1 MEEQTPNKNHKM
13 LWLNVATA
21 IAVAVVT
28 FFVIYFTPL
37 HRLMPGYLTPQNHEQ
52 VVNFALRLDSLQE
65 AVARQNMYV
74 TNLQDILKGRV
85 RVDSVTTIDSLT
97 ALRAA
102 DLMERTE
109 QEKEFARMYE
119 ETEKYNLTT
128 QASRV
133 GAVMGLNLTCPV
145 RGTLKEMYNPG
156 AYHYGVD
163 VSADAK
169 TPVVVALD
177 GIVLFASYTASE
189 GFVAVVQHNDELLSV
204 YKHMGQLLVAEG
216 RKLRSG
222 EAVGVLGTFNE
233 EDIESYLHFEL
244 WHKGVSLDP
253 TLYIP
258 F

>member
-13 LWLNVATA
+13 LWLN
-21 IAVAVVT
+21 IAAGIVVAVVT

-37 HRLMPGYLTPQNHEQ
+37 HRFMPGYLTPQSREQ

-65 AVARQNMYV
+65 AVVRQNMYV
-74 TNLQDILKGRV
+74 TNLQDIFKGRV
-85 RVDSVTTIDSLT
+85 RVDSVVSIDSLT

-133 GAVMGLNLTCPV
+133 GTIVGLNLTCPI
-145 RGTLKEMYNPG
+145 RGTLKEMYNPS
-156 AYHYGVD
+156 AQHYGVD
-163 VSADAK
+163 VSADVK
-169 TPVVVALD
+169 TPVVAALD
-177 GIVLFASYTASE
+177 GVVMLAAYTASE
-189 GFVAVVQHNDELLSV
+189 GFVAVVQHNDELV
-204 YKHMGQLLVAEG
+204 TTYKHMGQLLVQEG
-216 RKLRSG
+216 RRVRSG
-222 EAVGVLGTFNE
+222 EALGVTGSFNE
-233 EDIESYLHFEL
+233 EDTESYLHFEL
-244 WHKGVSLDP
+244 WHKGISLDP